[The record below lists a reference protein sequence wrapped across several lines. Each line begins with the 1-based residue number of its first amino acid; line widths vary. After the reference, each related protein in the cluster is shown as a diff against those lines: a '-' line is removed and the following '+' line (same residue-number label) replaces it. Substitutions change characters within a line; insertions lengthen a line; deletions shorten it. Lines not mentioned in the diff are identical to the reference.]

1 MVLFECWKDGSR
13 FDKFQEDFTWWLT
26 NKKAILCRE
35 G

>member
-13 FDKFQEDFTWWLT
+13 FDKFQKFFTWLHI